1 MKIYVNHSPEKTL
14 FEPAVHVKKIE
25 STL

>member
-1 MKIYVNHSPEKTL
+1 MKIYVNRPPEKTL
-14 FEPAVHVKKIE
+14 FEPAVRVKKIE